1 MRITLDTNILI
12 SAFITTEGI
21 ASRVLVRSLEEHE
34 TCFSD
39 YILREF
45 REKLIHKLQ
54 YPPGL
59 VDIFLKF
66 LASRSQLFSART
78 AAVAPNFSDSKDI
91 PILQMLEVAGVHYFV
106 TGDKKLLELK
116 RHKQTLILSLREAL
130 ELL

>member
-21 ASRVLVRSLEEHE
+21 AFRVLLRSLEEHE
-34 TCFSD
+34 VCLSE

-45 REKLIHKLQ
+45 KEKLTRKLR
-54 YPPGL
+54 YPSGL
-59 VDIFLKF
+59 VDIFLQF
-66 LASRSQLFSART
+66 LASRARILSKNASV
-78 AAVAPNFSDSKDI
+78 AAPCFSDPKDI
-91 PILQMLEVAGVHYFV
+91 PILHLLEVAGVHYFI

-116 RHKQTLILSLREAL
+116 KHKQCLFLSLREAL

>member
-1 MRITLDTNILI
+1 MRVTLDTNVLI

-21 ASRVLVRSLEEHE
+21 ASRVLLRSLEQHQ

-45 REKLIHKLQ
+45 REKLIRKLQ
-54 YPPGL
+54 YPSGL

-66 LASRSQLFSART
+66 LASRAQLFSVRSTT
-78 AAVAPNFSDSKDI
+78 AAPDFSDSKDI
-91 PILQMLEVAGVHYFV
+91 PILQLLEVAEVHYFV
-106 TGDKKLLELK
+106 TGDKKLLGLK
-116 RHKQTLILSLREAL
+116 KHKQTLILSLREAL